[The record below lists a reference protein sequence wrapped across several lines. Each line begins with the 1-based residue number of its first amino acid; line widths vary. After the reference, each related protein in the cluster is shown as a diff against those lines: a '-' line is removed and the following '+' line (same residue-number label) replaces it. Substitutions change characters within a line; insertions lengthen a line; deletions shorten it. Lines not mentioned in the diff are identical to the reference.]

1 MESWYRS
8 MEVAQKRT
16 FWACLTG
23 WALDAMDVQLFAFV
37 IPTLLGVW
45 GMSKS
50 QAGVIGTAALV
61 TSAIGGV
68 VAGVLADRIGR
79 VKVLQI
85 TILWFAV
92 FTGLSAFTNSFHQL
106 LITRSLQGLG
116 FGGEWAAGA
125 VLIGEV
131 VDKRIRGRAVGTVQA
146 GWPIGYALAALA
158 YYVTF
163 TLLPAHI
170 AWRVLFLVGVL
181 PALSVIWLR
190 RHVDESPA
198 FEAVAERRAAT
209 NVGDTFRLIFSRGI
223 AKSTLTASL
232 LAAGAL
238 GGNYTILT
246 WLVTYLRQ
254 THSMSVGLT
263 TWYLAINILGSFC
276 GYVGAA
282 YLSDLLGRRNTF
294 VLSALGATAAVLI
307 YTFGSVSGTPMLLLG
322 FLVGAFQSGIVSGMG
337 ACFTELFPA
346 QIRASAGGFSYNF
359 GRGFGSLVPAAVGI
373 SSAQYGL
380 GSSIGVWAAASYGLV
395 FLAALAMPET
405 RNKELEL
412 HV

>member
-1 MESWYRS
+1 MATWYGS
-8 MEVAQKRT
+8 MNPPQKRT
-16 FWACLTG
+16 FWACLMG

-37 IPTLLGVW
+37 IPTLITLW
-45 GMSKS
+45 GMTKS
-50 QAGVIGTAALV
+50 EAGIIGTSALI

-68 VAGVLADRIGR
+68 LAGLLADRIGR

-85 TILWFAV
+85 TIVWFAV
-92 FTGLSAFTNSFHQL
+92 FTGASAFTHSFHEL

-158 YYVTF
+158 YF
-163 TLLPAHI
+163 TIFSLLPAET
-170 AWRVLFLVGVL
+170 AWRALFMVGIL

-190 RHVDESPA
+190 RNVKES
-198 FEAVAERRAAT
+198 EAYLAVKTAGARGSIGG
-209 NVGDTFRLIFSRGI
+209 NLKLIFSRGI
-223 AKSTLTASL
+223 AGKTLTASL
-232 LAAGAL
+232 LAGGAL

-254 THSMSVGLT
+254 THSMSVGVT
-263 TWYLAINILGSFC
+263 TWYLAINIFGSFC

-282 YLSDLLGRRNTF
+282 YLSDMLGRRKTF
-294 VLSALGATAAVLI
+294 VLSALGATLAILT
-307 YTFGSVSGTPMLLLG
+307 YTFLPVVGVTMLLLG
-322 FLVGAFQSGIVSGMG
+322 FLVGMFQSGIVSGMG
-337 ACFTELFPA
+337 ACFSELFPA

-359 GRGFGSLVPAAVGI
+359 GRAFGSLIPAAVGI
-373 SSAQYGL
+373 TSARYGL
-380 GSSIGVWAAASYGLV
+380 GPSIGAWAAASYALV

-405 RNKELEL
+405 RFKELEL

>member
-8 MEVAQKRT
+8 MNVAQKRT

-37 IPTLLGVW
+37 IPTLLTVW
-45 GMSKS
+45 GMTKS
-50 QAGVIGTAALV
+50 QAGLIGTSALV

-85 TILWFAV
+85 TILWFAL

-158 YYVTF
+158 YFVTF
-163 TLLPAHI
+163 SLVPQHL
-170 AWRVLFLVGVL
+170 AWRVLFLLGVL

-190 RHVDESPA
+190 RNVDESPA
-198 FEAVAERRAAT
+198 FEAGAERRAST
-209 NVGDTFRLIFSRGI
+209 NVGETFRLIFSPGI
-223 AKSTLTASL
+223 AKRTLTASL
-232 LAAGAL
+232 LAGGAL

-307 YTFGSVSGTPMLLLG
+307 YTFGSVAGTPMLLLG

-346 QIRASAGGFSYNF
+346 QIRGSAGGFSYNF

-373 SSAQYGL
+373 TSAQYGL
-380 GSSIGVWAAASYGLV
+380 GSSIGVWAAASYALV

>member
-1 MESWYRS
+1 MALWYRG
-8 MEVAQKRT
+8 MTGPQKLT
-16 FWACLTG
+16 FWACLMG
-23 WALDAMDVQLFAFV
+23 WVLDAMDVQLFAFV
-37 IPTLLGVW
+37 IPTLITLW
-45 GMSKS
+45 GMTKS
-50 QAGVIGTAALV
+50 QAGIIGTAALV

-68 VAGVLADRIGR
+68 IAGLLADRIGR
-79 VKVLQI
+79 VRVLQI
-85 TILWFAV
+85 TIVWFAL
-92 FTGLSAFTNSFHQL
+92 FTGASALTHTFHQL
-106 LITRSLQGLG
+106 LLTRSLQGLG

-158 YYVTF
+158 YF
-163 TLLPAHI
+163 TIFSLLPAHL
-170 AWRVLFLVGVL
+170 AWRTLFAVGLL

-190 RHVDESPA
+190 RTVKESDA
-198 FEAVAERRAAT
+198 FNAGAAMREKT
-209 NVGDTFRLIFSRGI
+209 SIGGNFRLVFSRGMVFR
-223 AKSTLTASL
+223 TLTASL

-238 GGNYTILT
+238 GGNYTVLT

-254 THSMSVGLT
+254 THSMSIGGT
-263 TWYLAINILGSFC
+263 TWYLAINIFGSFC

-282 YLSDLLGRRNTF
+282 YLSDLLGRRKTF
-294 VLSALGATAAVLI
+294 VLSALGATLAVLT
-307 YTFGSVSGTPMLLLG
+307 YTLLPVVGTAMLLLG
-322 FLVGAFQSGIVSGMG
+322 FLVGMFQSGIVSGMG
-337 ACFTELFPA
+337 ACFSELFPA

-359 GRGFGSLVPAAVGI
+359 GRAFGSLVPAAVGI
-373 SSAQYGL
+373 TSAQYGL
-380 GSSIGVWAAASYGLV
+380 GPSIGTWAAASYGLV